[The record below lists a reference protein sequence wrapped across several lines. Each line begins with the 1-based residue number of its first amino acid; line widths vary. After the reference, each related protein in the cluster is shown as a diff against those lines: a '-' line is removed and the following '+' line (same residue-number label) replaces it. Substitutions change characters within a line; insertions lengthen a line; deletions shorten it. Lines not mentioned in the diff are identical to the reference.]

1 MAASG
6 RVACWGMNVSGPES
20 LSTQAS
26 PEGSARIT
34 RPGEKVPGVRELGVL
49 NHLIARIGAKV
60 QGTETMGVFSTI
72 GRARR
77 LFKPWLVYSA
87 MMMPF
92 GYLSRR
98 ETELVI
104 LRVAHLQRSEYEA
117 AHHRKLAASAGL
129 KNEQIQ
135 AMEGESHGQTRRW
148 GVILDAVDQIVA
160 HGEVDEPTWSA
171 LATYLSDRELV
182 ALVMLVTNY
191 AGLATA
197 LSVLGTPVDRKRT
210 S

>member
-1 MAASG
+1 M
-6 RVACWGMNVSGPES
+6 V
-20 LSTQAS
+20 
-26 PEGSARIT
+26 
-34 RPGEKVPGVRELGVL
+34 

-92 GYLSRR
+92 GYLSRK

-104 LRVAHLQRSEYEA
+104 LRVAHLQGSDYEA
-117 AHHRKLAASAGL
+117 AHHRKLGASVGL
-129 KNEQIQ
+129 TEDQIL

-148 GVILDAVDQIVA
+148 GVILDAVDQIVE
-160 HGEVDEPTWSA
+160 HGEVDEATWSA

-197 LSVLGTPVDRKRT
+197 LSVLGTPVDRNRT
-210 S
+210 A

>member
-1 MAASG
+1 M
-6 RVACWGMNVSGPES
+6 V
-20 LSTQAS
+20 
-26 PEGSARIT
+26 
-34 RPGEKVPGVRELGVL
+34 

-92 GYLSRR
+92 GYLSRK

-104 LRVAHLQRSEYEA
+104 LRVAHLQGSDYEA
-117 AHHRKLAASAGL
+117 AHHRKLGASVGL
-129 KNEQIQ
+129 TEDQIL

-148 GVILDAVDQIVA
+148 GVILDAVDQIVE
-160 HGEVDEPTWSA
+160 HSEVDEATWSA

-210 S
+210 P